1 MRTAIVVLALLGAG
15 CAHSTIAVS
24 GSATTWALLGIF
36 LVAAEYGGSE
46 GARERGLE
54 GKPESAG
61 PMDENRRVN
70 LVDCTKPIADWSAN
84 LHCK

>member
-1 MRTAIVVLALLGAG
+1 MRTASVVLALQGAG

-24 GSATTWALLGIF
+24 GSATTRALLGMF
-36 LVAAEYGGSE
+36 LVAAEYGRSE

-61 PMDENRRVN
+61 PMDENRSVN

-84 LHCK
+84 LKCK